1 MERTRVGSRLI
12 AMVIAAVTVVTVS
25 SAGCGG
31 PSFTYVMGGD
41 GQSYFR
47 VPATWRQVDQKAL
60 DRKVFGDLD
69 SATAQLRKKLSWT
82 VGYDGHTM
90 PSADHLFD
98 AAGGSDKP
106 FVFAMVTNLT
116 EKQRDAVSLDTL
128 RNAAGLPVVVTAELR
143 EQMEKTPGYPF
154 KDFELLS
161 DEVLPPADGV
171 RGVHVVF
178 NYKVQGGP
186 VQTFDET
193 AYLAADG
200 TRVSVLLI
208 RCSAACYRS
217 EAASINGIAQS
228 FKVKRLPG

>member
-12 AMVIAAVTVVTVS
+12 AMAIAAVTVVTVT

-31 PSFTYVMGGD
+31 ASFTYVMGSD
-41 GQSYFR
+41 GQSYFK
-47 VPATWRQVDQKAL
+47 VPAAWRQVDQKAL
-60 DRKVFGDLD
+60 DRKVFGDLN

-82 VGYDGHTM
+82 VAYDGYEN

-98 AAGGSDKP
+98 AGGGSDKP

-116 EKQRDAVSLDTL
+116 EGQRDAVSLDGL
-128 RNAAGLPVVVTAELR
+128 RNSAGLPVAVDDELR
-143 EQMEKTPGYPF
+143 GQMEKTPGYPF

-161 DEVLPPADGV
+161 DEVLPPKDGV
-171 RGVHVVF
+171 RGVHVVYNF
-178 NYKVQGGP
+178 KVQGGP
-186 VQTFDET
+186 VQTFDQT

-217 EAASINGIAQS
+217 EAKAIGGIAQS

>member
-12 AMVIAAVTVVTVS
+12 AMAIAAVTVVTVT

-31 PSFTYVMGGD
+31 PSFTYVMGSD

-60 DRKVFGDLD
+60 DREVFGDLD

-82 VGYDGHTM
+82 VGYDGYHV
-90 PSADHLFD
+90 PSADHLYD
-98 AAGGSDKP
+98 AGDSDKP
-106 FVFAMVTNLT
+106 FVFAMVKNLT
-116 EKQRDAVSLDTL
+116 EAQRDGISLDGL
-128 RNAAGLPVVVTAELR
+128 RNAAGLPVAVEDELR
-143 EQMEKTPGYPF
+143 DQMEKTPGYPF

-161 DEVLPPADGV
+161 DEVLPPKDGV

-178 NYKVQGGP
+178 NFKVQGGP
-186 VQTFDET
+186 VQTFDQT

-208 RCSAACYRS
+208 RCSATCYRS
-217 EAASINGIAQS
+217 EAEAIGGVAQS